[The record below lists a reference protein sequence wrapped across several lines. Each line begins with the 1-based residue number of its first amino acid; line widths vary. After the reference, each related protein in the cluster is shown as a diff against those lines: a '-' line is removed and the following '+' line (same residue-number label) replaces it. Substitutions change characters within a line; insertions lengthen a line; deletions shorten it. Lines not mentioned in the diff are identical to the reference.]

1 MSLTY
6 WPERFWPI
14 AYAAQTTGADLDMVF
29 LEALAAYLTECWATA
44 PAASGTIQEFHV
56 GQWKADREAV
66 PIVTLHLGDP
76 LDENYLS
83 QEQIRE
89 QANVTK
95 QPIMRNSLRGG
106 YMETGGGAHWWHR
119 YSAHL
124 QMFFTRTGFSQAQ
137 ARMVHACVKDW
148 LGARI
153 TEAQPNV
160 LHVAAVGHQVMIDT
174 MLVSVTS
181 REDGGPAT
189 QWIWRT
195 TLHFDAVVHHDR

>member
-1 MSLTY
+1 MSDT
-6 WPERFWPI
+6 
-14 AYAAQTTGADLDMVF
+14 DLDTVF
-29 LEALAAYLTECWATA
+29 LEALAAWLTSSWATA
-44 PAASGTIQEFHV
+44 PAASGTISEFHV
-56 GQWKADREAV
+56 GAWKADREAT

-76 LDENYLS
+76 QDENYLGW
-83 QEQIRE
+83 EQIRE

-119 YSAHL
+119 YSVHL

-137 ARMVHACVKDW
+137 ARQVHACVKNW
-148 LGARI
+148 LVDRI
-153 TEAQPNV
+153 AEAQPNV
-160 LHVAAVGHQVMIDT
+160 LHVVAVGQQVMIDT
-174 MLVSVTS
+174 ALATVSS

-195 TLHFDAVVHHDR
+195 VLHFDAVVHHDR